1 MGGRGGEER
10 WLTMADHPKECI
22 AQFSS
27 YSASALG
34 VVIISYS
41 IRLSH
46 VSFDEGYVILLRFYG
61 V

>member
-1 MGGRGGEER
+1 
-10 WLTMADHPKECI
+10 MADHPKECI